1 MMGIKTKPF
10 NPFDYMETQAEID
23 AYFLECFNDE
33 NPQLF
38 INALGHLAKHHGMA
52 EVAKAS
58 GLNRES
64 LYKAFNGKTQPK
76 WDTVHR
82 LMKVLHVNLTVAA

>member
-1 MMGIKTKPF
+1 MSIKTKQF
-10 NPFDYMETQAEID
+10 NPFDYMQDQAEID
-23 AYFLECFNDE
+23 AYLLECFNDE
-33 NPQLF
+33 NPKIF
-38 INALGHLAKHHGMA
+38 INALGHLAKHHGISD
-52 EVAKAS
+52 VARAT

-82 LMKVLHVNLTVAA
+82 LMKALHIDLTVAT

>member
-23 AYFLECFNDE
+23 AYLLECLNDE
-33 NPQLF
+33 DPQLF
-38 INALGHLAKHHGMA
+38 INALGHLAKYHGMA
-52 EVAKAS
+52 EIAKAS

-82 LMKVLHVNLTVAA
+82 LMKVLHVDLTVAA